1 MVKFLVL
8 LSTLAIAVSA
18 EVQSSIGLFNV
29 SSPAPNAPFV
39 ASQILPCVYTVAS
52 NATPDNLQLSISL
65 NSGNVTTVINPSAD
79 ISQGYS
85 FQKSIGGATV
95 YEHQF
100 NYQIPTNTTAG
111 SYQVIFTD
119 NVSQTNLSIPIIISA
134 APPTSSVQNPSAS
147 GSSAPSQSSTS
158 SSIFKPS
165 SAGNTLA
172 IPKALL
178 FMSPLL
184 VIF

>member
-18 EVQSSIGLFNV
+18 DVQSSIGLFNV

-39 ASQILPCVYTVAS
+39 ASRVLPCVYTVAS
-52 NATPDNLQLSISL
+52 NATSDSNVYFNTLCTIRWLLLDLQLSISL
-65 NSGNVTTVINPSAD
+65 NSGNITTVINPSAD

-100 NYQIPTNTTAG
+100 N
-111 SYQVIFTD
+111 
-119 NVSQTNLSIPIIISA
+119 VS
-134 APPTSSVQNPSAS
+134 V
-147 GSSAPSQSSTS
+147 
-158 SSIFKPS
+158 
-165 SAGNTLA
+165 
-172 IPKALL
+172 
-178 FMSPLL
+178 
-184 VIF
+184 